1 MTAMYFSSLNFIYF
15 QQKESIK
22 GQSWWIVTW
31 SVESL
36 KFCTLMGSF
45 CPNHVQFQLKKY
57 RRVISH
63 DTEQWYKI
71 WINLDLVVS
80 KLAWEIGWTF
90 TKALKNL
97 KICALMGSF
106 CWKRNVSARKFQ
118 RNYVSWHW
126 KVTQNL
132 SENWLVTWKMTRN
145 SVNFYASSWKFE
157 NLHLMGSFCRKD
169 IKFYI
174 KKYRRV
180 ISHGTGEWCKVWRKT
195 SSWFQKLHDKFG
207 KFSWEQFSENFHFD
221 VLLLSI
227 AYKVSAKKN
236 AVISHDTEEWSKLW
250 RKTHFL
256 FEKWHEKFDVF

>member
-1 MTAMYFSSLNFIYF
+1 M
-15 QQKESIK
+15 
-22 GQSWWIVTW
+22 
-31 SVESL
+31 
-36 KFCTLMGSF
+36 
-45 CPNHVQFQLKKY
+45 
-57 RRVISH
+57 
-63 DTEQWYKI
+63 
-71 WINLDLVVS
+71 VS

-132 SENWLVTWKMTRN
+132 SENRLVTWKMTRN

-169 IKFYI
+169 TFYI

-180 ISHGTGEWCKVWRKT
+180 VSHDTGEWCKVWRKT
-195 SSWFQKLHDKFG
+195 GSWFQKLHDKFG
-207 KFSWEQFSENFHFD
+207 KFSWEQKSENLHFD

-227 AYKVSAKKN
+227 AYKVSAKKVQKSYLSWHWRVIQTLN
-236 AVISHDTEEWSKLW
+236 KNSFFIWKMTWEIWWILTRAVENLKICTSMEYFCQKYVM
-250 RKTHFL
+250 
-256 FEKWHEKFDVF
+256 FELK